1 MLVAR
6 FTSLAPSATLS
17 EMMLEAAPR
26 DHLPRR
32 ATATDGE
39 VREVATSLDLAFWV
53 MDFAFVCD
61 CVCVFVCLCDDSGI
75 FEVSLGCV
83 GWGIQDPATDSCLLG
98 RSSRA
103 VVRAETT

>member
-1 MLVAR
+1 MVGSGGFPAGQVLVAR

-61 CVCVFVCLCDDSGI
+61 CVIVCVCVCL
-75 FEVSLGCV
+75 FV
-83 GWGIQDPATDSCLLG
+83 
-98 RSSRA
+98 
-103 VVRAETT
+103 